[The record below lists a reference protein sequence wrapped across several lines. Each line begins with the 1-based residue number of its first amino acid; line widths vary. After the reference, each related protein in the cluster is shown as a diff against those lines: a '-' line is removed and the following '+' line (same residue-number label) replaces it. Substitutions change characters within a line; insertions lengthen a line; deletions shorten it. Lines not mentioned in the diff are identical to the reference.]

1 MSQTLLAIDDSPD
14 IHALLDVRLSQE
26 GLSLHHALDAAE
38 GLAKA
43 RELLPDLILLD
54 VDLDGESGFDV
65 CKKLKDQP
73 ATAEIPVIFLTVAT
87 DVATKVQ
94 GFDLGAVDY
103 VLKPFDAAEL
113 RARVR
118 ATLRTKR
125 FQDLLSARAHVDG
138 LTGIWNRS
146 YFDQR
151 MGEAV
156 ASAQRGRTFSLV
168 MLDLDHFKSINDGF
182 GHPFG
187 DRVLQSV
194 GEVLQTFLRT
204 SDVPCRFGGEE
215 FALILTDAD
224 EEQSVR
230 TAERVR
236 QRISEIE
243 LCPRDR
249 PVPVTASLGVACSSL
264 FEKSALSSTDVLA
277 AADEA
282 LYQAKQEGRNRVC
295 AARPRA
301 SNR

>member
-1 MSQTLLAIDDSPD
+1 M
-14 IHALLDVRLSQE
+14 
-26 GLSLHHALDAAE
+26 
-38 GLAKA
+38 
-43 RELLPDLILLD
+43 
-54 VDLDGESGFDV
+54 
-65 CKKLKDQP
+65 
-73 ATAEIPVIFLTVAT
+73 AT
-87 DVATKVQ
+87 DVSNKVQ

-125 FQDLLSARAHVDG
+125 FHDLLSTRAHVDG
-138 LTGIWNRS
+138 LTGIWNRA

-151 MGEAV
+151 MGEAI

-168 MLDLDHFKSINDGF
+168 MLDLDHFKSINDRF

-194 GEVLQTFLRT
+194 GDVLQAFLRT

-224 EEQSVR
+224 EAQSVR

-236 QRISEIE
+236 QRISEVE
-243 LCPRDR
+243 LRPKDR

-264 FEKSALSSTDVLA
+264 FEKSALSATAVLG

-282 LYQAKQEGRNRVC
+282 LYRAKHGGRNRVC
-295 AARPRA
+295 AAQRTGG
-301 SNR
+301 NG